1 MKRTRYFPAAVDG
14 EAVVEGEERLP
25 VAEGGPLAQAPQL
38 VGQVAE
44 VAGQVRV
51 APVDLGGVDVGGQLV
66 HLGVIQKAF
75 RIQVVLIQAW
85 VYEKVQ
91 SKISK
96 IQT

>member
-1 MKRTRYFPAAVDG
+1 MKRTRSFPAAVDG

-51 APVDLGGVDVGGQLV
+51 AAVDLGRNSIDL
-66 HLGVIQKAF
+66 F
-75 RIQVVLIQAW
+75 RPRICIRTCL
-85 VYEKVQ
+85 K
-91 SKISK
+91 S
-96 IQT
+96 